1 VLLSPR
7 SVTEA
12 CAMLREHAG
21 EALPIA
27 GGTALEVLRRLGLL
41 GSPPL
46 VDLSRVAELRGIER
60 RGDEVRVGA
69 CVTLREVVRSPEIAA
84 GLSLLAQTCSRVGN
98 PRVRNQ
104 ATLGGNLAYADHRI
118 DAPAAL
124 LALDARVRLRSADGT
139 REVPLRGFFRGLER
153 TELAPDEL
161 LTEVLVPVPPPGA
174 VGCFRRMP
182 GLTENDW
189 PGASVAVVR
198 RPGAGGDTLQVG
210 LSALAPAPRHLEVQV
225 GGLGLAQAQE
235 LVDEAAA
242 GLIDPVGDLGG
253 SPAYKR
259 RLGRVAL
266 REAVE
271 AVWSR

>member
-1 VLLSPR
+1 
-7 SVTEA
+7 
-12 CAMLREHAG
+12 MLREHAG

-46 VDLSRVAELRGIER
+46 VDLSRLPELRGIER
-60 RGDEVRVGA
+60 RGDEARLGA
-69 CVTLREVVRSPEIAA
+69 CVTLREVVRAPEIAA

-124 LALDARVRLRSADGT
+124 LALGARVRLRSAEDT
-139 REVPLRGFFRGLER
+139 REVPLRGFFWGLER

-161 LTEVLVPVPPPGA
+161 LTEVLVPLPPPGSL
-174 VGCFRRMP
+174 GCFRRMV
-182 GLTENDW
+182 GLAENVW
-189 PGASVAVVR
+189 PCAGVAVLR

-210 LSALAPAPRHLEVQV
+210 LSALAPTPRHLEVEV
-225 GGLGLAQAQE
+225 GGLSLAQAQE
-235 LVDEAAA
+235 RADEAAA
-242 GLIDPVGDLGG
+242 GMMDPVGDLGG
-253 SPAYKR
+253 SPAFKR

-271 AVWSR
+271 AVWAP